1 MSALDYSHAWYG
13 SIDAEGGMQ
22 APGSQNW
29 SVEPREQ
36 EGQYKVTIRGHADYQ
51 PSVLLT
57 PESNDLSSYGGG
69 MRVFINVSD
78 VGKDAEGNWFFG
90 VTTST
95 DAGLAPR
102 AFSFLALATDSNE
115 GSA

>member
-13 SIDAEGGMQ
+13 SINKDGTMQ

-29 SVEPREQ
+29 SAEPREKA
-36 EGQYKVTIRGHADYQ
+36 GQYKVTIRGHADYQ

-57 PESNDLSSYGGG
+57 PESSNLSSYGTG

-78 VGKDAEGNWFFG
+78 IGQDADGNWYFG
-90 VTTST
+90 VTTNNEQ
-95 DAGLAPR
+95 GLA
-102 AFSFLALATDSNE
+102 AMSFSFLALATDSNE
-115 GSA
+115 GQS